1 MMSKVKKALI
11 TAAVFIVVGISGS
24 IVSGFYVVPQVAA
37 EVYRVQKEVR
47 NAVPKETEVLVI
59 GEVVDTLDISA
70 LKGNGFDVEIKPSSD
85 NNTRVK
91 TYEYYDNSITV
102 DTSYDSEGKRLIVS
116 GQRDIYKLLDAEN
129 LKGFFEEG
137 YKTIIGNLVEEA
149 NRTSQIVIEVPA
161 GVNVN
166 FKGNDGTNLVV
177 KDSSVL
183 KDNLNFSC
191 YYGYVD
197 LPLNNSLKNI
207 DIKTN
212 AYIEMDLREFINADK
227 VNIEASNISI
237 VSRGYSSEYS
247 NITKLPES
255 VTIFGSNNV
264 DIESFIPLGKNVNIS
279 SNYVEYDSNFE
290 AYPVNIQLIGREGAS
305 SYFSDRMNDDWDK
318 YIDSENFQGVLG
330 SGETSEY
337 NLTINRYYNCDI
349 ENLSNLDIEAELR
362 EY

>member
-24 IVSGFYVVPQVAA
+24 IISGFYVVPQVAA

-47 NAVPKETEVLVI
+47 NAVAKETEVFAT
-59 GEVVDTLDISA
+59 GEVVETLDISA
-70 LKGNGFDVEIKPSSD
+70 LQGNGFDVEIKLSSD

-91 TYEYYDNSITV
+91 TYGYYDNSITV

-116 GQRDIYKLLDAEN
+116 GQKDIYKLFDAEN

-149 NRTSQIVIEVPA
+149 NRTSQIVIEVPT
-161 GVNVN
+161 GVNIN
-166 FKGNDGTNLVV
+166 FKGNAGNNLIV
-177 KDSSVL
+177 KDASVL

-197 LPLNNSLKNI
+197 LPLNNTLKNI

-212 AYIEMDLREFINADK
+212 EYFEMDLREFINADK

-237 VSRGYSSEYS
+237 VSKGYSSEYS
-247 NITKLPES
+247 NIAKLPES

-264 DIESFIPLGKNVNIS
+264 DVESFIPLGRNVSIS

-290 AYPVNIQLIGREGAS
+290 AYPVNLQLRGRAAS
-305 SYFSDRMNDDWDK
+305 NAYYSDRVDLGFDRS
-318 YIDSENFQGVLG
+318 IDSESFQGVLG
-330 SGETSEY
+330 SKDTAEY
-337 NLTINRYYNCDI
+337 NLTINRYYNCEI
-349 ENLSNLDIEAELR
+349 ENLSDLDIEAELR

>member
-24 IVSGFYVVPQVAA
+24 IISGFYVVPQVAA
-37 EVYRVQKEVR
+37 EVYRVQREVR
-47 NAVPKETEVLVI
+47 NAVPKETEVFAT
-59 GEVVDTLDISA
+59 GEAVETLDISA
-70 LKGNGFDVEIKPSSD
+70 LQGNGFDVEIKPSGDS
-85 NNTRVK
+85 NTRVK
-91 TYEYYDNSITV
+91 TYGYYDNSITV

-116 GQRDIYKLLDAEN
+116 GQRDIYKVLDAEN

-137 YKTIIGNLVEEA
+137 YKTIIGSLVEEA
-149 NRTSQIVIEVPA
+149 NRTSQIVIEVPT

-166 FKGNDGTNLVV
+166 FKGNDGNNLIV
-177 KDSSVL
+177 KDASVL

-197 LPLNNSLKNI
+197 LPLNNTLKNI

-212 AYIEMDLREFINADK
+212 AYFEMDLREFINADK

-237 VSRGYSSEYS
+237 VSKGNSSEYS
-247 NITKLPES
+247 SIAKLPES

-264 DIESFIPLGKNVNIS
+264 DVESFIPLGKNVSIS

-290 AYPVNIQLIGREGAS
+290 AHPVNLQLRGRAAS
-305 SYFSDRMNDDWDK
+305 NAYYSDRIDLGFDRS
-318 YIDSENFQGVLG
+318 IDSESFQGVLG
-330 SGETSEY
+330 SKDTAEY
-337 NLTINRYYNCDI
+337 NLTINRYYNCEI
-349 ENLSNLDIEAELR
+349 ENLSDLDIEEELR

>member
-11 TAAVFIVVGISGS
+11 TATIFIVVGISGS
-24 IVSGFYVVPQVAA
+24 IVSGFYVVPQFAA
-37 EVYRVQKEVR
+37 EAYRVQREVR
-47 NAVPKETEVLVI
+47 NAVPKEKEVFVTS
-59 GEVVDTLDISA
+59 EAVETLDISA
-70 LKGNGFDVEIKPSSD
+70 LQGNGFDVEIKPSSD

-91 TYEYYDNSITV
+91 TYEYYENSITV
-102 DTSYDSEGKRLIVS
+102 DTSYDGEGKRLIVS
-116 GQRDIYKLLDAEN
+116 GQRSIYNLLDAEN

-149 NRTSQIVIEVPA
+149 NRTSQIVIEVPT

-166 FKGNDGTNLVV
+166 FKGTDGTNLIV

-197 LPLNNSLKNI
+197 LPFNNNLKNI

-212 AYIEMDLREFINADK
+212 AYFEMDLREFINADK

-237 VSRGYSSEYS
+237 VSRGYSNEYS

-255 VTIFGSNNV
+255 VTIFGRNNV
-264 DIESFIPLGKNVNIS
+264 DVESFLPLGKNVVIS
-279 SNYVEYDSNFE
+279 SDHVEYDSNFE
-290 AYPVNIQLIGREGAS
+290 AYPVNLQLRGRERAN
-305 SYFSDRMNDDWDK
+305 SYYSDRMKGDWDR

-330 SGETSEY
+330 SGEAAEY
-337 NLTINRYYNCDI
+337 NLSINRYYSCDI
-349 ENLSNLDIEAELR
+349 ENLSNLDIEADLR